1 MGNSPHNAASNQASH
16 HPAAASAERLVKV
29 AVSPAAA
36 LAKVSGPNSDAEKL
50 APKVDD
56 HLHSEYMQIAMGPS
70 HPATHG
76 TMQMLLTLDG
86 ETVIDADVKIGYL
99 HRGFEKMAEVMT
111 YNQVIPYTDRLNY
124 VSPLCN
130 NVGWVLAVEKALG
143 IDVPRRCKWIRMIV
157 CELSRMS
164 DHLTSIGAGAL
175 ELGGFTPFL
184 YCIQAREEVW
194 DVTEEITGARLTT
207 SYTRVGGLRHDLPE
221 GFAERYAGMKAYILK
236 LLKDADALLTRNR
249 IFYDRMAGVGVI
261 DADTAVSL
269 GFTGVCLRST
279 GVDYDVRTYA
289 PYLLYKEVDFDVP
302 VGAKGDN
309 YDRYLCRVAEIH
321 QALRIIDQCIE
332 KIEPGPVNVDDWT
345 VVLPPKE
352 AVYNTIEG
360 MIAHFKIIMEG
371 VKVPPGEVYGYIE
384 GGNGELGYYIV
395 SDGSGRPW
403 RVKVR
408 PPCFAVMQGLR
419 QMIVGGNLA
428 DIVPTFD
435 TLNMIGGEIDR

>member
-1 MGNSPHNAASNQASH
+1 MGHSPA
-16 HPAAASAERLVKV
+16 PAAKHEAPPPGGMPSPRMKR
-29 AVSPAAA
+29 VS
-36 LAKVSGPNSDAEKL
+36 NIHSDAEAL
-50 APKVDD
+50 PPKQDD
-56 HLHSEYMQIAMGPS
+56 HLHTEYMQIAMGPS

-99 HRGFEKMAEVMT
+99 HRGFEKMAEVST

-124 VSPLCN
+124 VSPMCN
-130 NVGWVLAVEKALG
+130 NVAWVMAVEKALG

-164 DHLTSIGAGAL
+164 DHLTAIGAGAL

-194 DVTEEITGARLTT
+194 DVTEEICGARLTT

-221 GFAERYAGMKAYILK
+221 GFDARWATCKAYVQK
-236 LLKDADALLTRNR
+236 LLVDSDALLTRNR
-249 IFYDRMAGVGVI
+249 IFYDRMADVGVI
-261 DADTAVSL
+261 DAETAVSL

-289 PYLLYKEVDFDVP
+289 PYLLYNEVDFDVP
-302 VGAKGDN
+302 IGKKGDN

-321 QALRIIDQCIE
+321 QAIRIIDQCLA
-332 KIEPGPVNVDDWT
+332 KIEPGPVNVADWN

-352 AVYNTIEG
+352 AVYNSIEG
-360 MIAHFKIIMEG
+360 MIAHFKLIMEG

-384 GGNGELGYYIV
+384 GGNGELGYYVV

>member
-1 MGNSPHNAASNQASH
+1 MLDDVRPRPLAA
-16 HPAAASAERLVKV
+16 AERLVRL
-29 AVSPAAA
+29 PR
-36 LAKVSGPNSDAEKL
+36 PHSDAEPL
-50 APKVDD
+50 QPQPDD
-56 HLHSEYMQIAMGPS
+56 ALHTEYMQIAMGPS

-99 HRGFEKMAEVMT
+99 HRGFEKMAEVST

-130 NVGWVLAVEKALG
+130 NVGWVLTVEKALG
-143 IDVPRRCKWIRMIV
+143 IDVPTRCKWIRMIV
-157 CELSRMS
+157 CELARIS
-164 DHLTSIGAGAL
+164 DHLTAIGAGAL

-184 YCIQAREEVW
+184 YCIEAREEVW
-194 DVTEEITGARLTT
+194 ELIEQITGARLTT
-207 SYTRVGGLRHDLPE
+207 SYTRVGGLRHDLPQ
-221 GFAERYAGMKAYILK
+221 GFAEPYVACKAYVLN
-236 LLKDADALLTRNR
+236 LLKDSDALLTRNR
-249 IFYDRMAGVGVI
+249 IFYDRMAGVGSI
-261 DADTAVSL
+261 DQDTAISL

-279 GVDYDVRTYA
+279 GIDYDVRTYA

-302 VGAKGDN
+302 VGSKGDN
-309 YDRYLCRVAEIH
+309 YDRYLVRMEEIR
-321 QALRIIDQCIE
+321 QAFRIIDQCLA
-332 KIEPGPVNVDDWT
+332 KIEPGPVNVADWN

-360 MIAHFKIIMEG
+360 MIAHFKIITEG
-371 VKVPPGEVYGYIE
+371 VKVPAGEVYGYIE
-384 GGNGELGYYIV
+384 GGNGELGYYLV

-408 PPCFAVMQGLR
+408 PPCFAIMQGLR